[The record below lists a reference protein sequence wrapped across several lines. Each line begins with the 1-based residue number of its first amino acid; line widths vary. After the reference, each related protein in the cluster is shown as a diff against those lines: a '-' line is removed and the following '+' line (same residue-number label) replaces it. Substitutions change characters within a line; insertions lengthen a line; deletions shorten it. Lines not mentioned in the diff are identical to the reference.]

1 MITQIEVDKM
11 HCVQAI
17 PKRLDEIFGQLK
29 RIADALE
36 KRPTYEFKLE
46 DVGQTRT
53 RIEHL
58 LAKAKGEDDKPSA
71 KVTWT
76 RNPSSTKVSD

>member
-1 MITQIEVDKM
+1 MMTQIEVDTM
-11 HCVQAI
+11 HCVQMI
-17 PKRLDEIFGQLK
+17 PKRLDEIFEQLK

-46 DVGQTRT
+46 DIGTTNVKLEDFLKKAGDNDAKPNVG
-53 RIEHL
+53 I
-58 LAKAKGEDDKPSA
+58 
-71 KVTWT
+71 TWT

>member
-1 MITQIEVDKM
+1 MTQIEMDTM
-11 HCVQAI
+11 HYLQML
-17 PKRLDEIFGQLK
+17 PKRLDEIADQLK

-46 DVGQTRT
+46 DIGTTNVKL
-53 RIEHL
+53 EDL
-58 LAKAKGEDDKPSA
+58 LAKAGDNDAKPNIGI
-71 KVTWT
+71 TWT

>member
-1 MITQIEVDKM
+1 MTQIEMDTM
-11 HCVQAI
+11 HYIQML
-17 PKRLDEIFGQLK
+17 PKRLDEITDQLK

-53 RIEHL
+53 KLEHL
-58 LAKAKGEDDKPSA
+58 LAKAKGDDAKPSA
-71 KVTWT
+71 EVTWT
-76 RNPSSTKVSD
+76 RNLSSTKVSD